1 MIREASALEVRG
13 RRFTLGPR
21 TWLMGVVN
29 VTPDSFSD
37 GGRYSEPGRA
47 VERGLELAAAGA
59 DIVDIGGE
67 STRPGSRPVPE
78 AEEIGRVLPVIE
90 GLRRQTRALISID
103 TTKAAVARAAL
114 DAGADIVNDTSAFRF
129 DPAMPGVVAR
139 SGAGVVLMHMQGTP
153 LTMQQ
158 APHYDDVIGE
168 IAAFLG
174 DRVRVAEAAGIP
186 RERVIVDPGIGFGKT
201 VDHNLEIIRRQA
213 GFHALGRPLL
223 LGFSRKAFLG
233 AILGLAPDERLE
245 ATIAAAVLSV
255 ERGAHILR
263 VHDVGPVARAVR
275 TAEAVLA
282 AEGTSRTVADPA
294 ISQGKGGHVG

>member
-1 MIREASALEVRG
+1 
-13 RRFTLGPR
+13 
-21 TWLMGVVN
+21 MGVVN

-37 GGRYSEPGRA
+37 GGAYFDAARA
-47 VERGLELAAAGA
+47 VDRGLELASEGA
-59 DIVDIGGE
+59 DIIDVGGE

-78 AEEIGRVLPVIE
+78 AEEIRRVVPVIE
-90 GLRRQTRALISID
+90 ALRQRTPALLSVD
-103 TTKAAVARAAL
+103 TTKSAVARAAL

-153 LTMQQ
+153 LTMQRS
-158 APHYDDVIGE
+158 PRYDDLIGE
-168 IAAFLG
+168 ISDFLAE
-174 DRVRVAEAAGIP
+174 RIRVAGAAGIP
-186 RERVIVDPGIGFGKT
+186 GERIVVDPGIGFGKSFG
-201 VDHNLEIIRRQA
+201 HNLEILRRQ
-213 GFHALGRPLL
+213 GSFHGLGRPLL

-233 AILGLAPDERLE
+233 KILGLPPEERLE

-275 TAEAVLA
+275 STEAILGPGDVDAPA
-282 AEGTSRTVADPA
+282 AADED
-294 ISQGKGGHVG
+294 GKAGHVR

>member
-1 MIREASALEVRG
+1 MRRATRTLEIRG
-13 RRFTLGPR
+13 RRFSLGPR

-37 GGRYSEPGRA
+37 GGAYFDAAKA
-47 VERGLELAAAGA
+47 VDRGLELAAEGA
-59 DIVDIGGE
+59 DIIDVGGE

-78 AEEIGRVLPVIE
+78 AEEIGRVVPVI
-90 GLRRQTRALISID
+90 GALRLKTQALLSVD

-129 DPAMPGVVAR
+129 DPAMPGVAAR

-153 LTMQQ
+153 LTMQES
-158 APHYDDVIGE
+158 PHYDDLIGE
-168 IAAFLG
+168 IREFLAE
-174 DRVRVAEAAGIP
+174 RLRVAAAAGIP
-186 RERVIVDPGIGFGKT
+186 AERVIVDPGIGFGKSF
-201 VDHNLEIIRRQA
+201 DHNLEILRRQEL
-213 GFHALGRPLL
+213 FHELGRPLL

-233 AILGLAPDERLE
+233 RILGRPPAERLE
-245 ATIAAAVLSV
+245 GTIAAAVLSV

-275 TAEAVLA
+275 AAEAILGSGGDDDPRHAA
-282 AEGTSRTVADPA
+282 AEDRKA
-294 ISQGKGGHVG
+294 GHVR